1 MLLKTK
7 IYQNCISWEKEKEM
21 RVYNLEKRILVVCVV
36 GVERKLSVIHE
47 DTLCKGKIG
56 RT

>member
-1 MLLKTK
+1 MLLKNK

-36 GVERKLSVIHE
+36 GVERKLSVS
-47 DTLCKGKIG
+47 T
-56 RT
+56 